1 MHHIIAFCLLAT
13 SSAAYY
19 RPTSHGEW
27 TKGSTTKAD
36 SLLVSLTSKLAQS
49 SSLVGTYSPPHAQH
63 YQWDQRNS
71 ILCKKLTHAF
81 QLLTVHIWPS
91 RTQNRSSNLQISMSI
106 NEAAR
111 TIFSLH
117 DLTVHH
123 HITAMNIR
131 RRLEFICKVTRKIF
145 SSKIS
150 GIYCRQ
156 MKRSKSCF
164 LH

>member
-1 MHHIIAFCLLAT
+1 MQKHPKGSLIFKMHHIIAFCLLAT

-49 SSLVGTYSPPHAQH
+49 SSLVGTHRPMHNTINEINVTRISAKVDSCISVTYSST
-63 YQWDQRNS
+63 N
-71 ILCKKLTHAF
+71 T
-81 QLLTVHIWPS
+81 
-91 RTQNRSSNLQISMSI
+91 RTQNGSFNLQISMSI
-106 NEAAR
+106 NEAAM

-123 HITAMNIR
+123 HISN
-131 RRLEFICKVTRKIF
+131 EY
-145 SSKIS
+145 S
-150 GIYCRQ
+150 
-156 MKRSKSCF
+156 
-164 LH
+164 

>member
-49 SSLVGTYSPPHAQH
+49 SSLVGTHPPMHNTINEINVTRISAKV
-63 YQWDQRNS
+63 DPC
-71 ILCKKLTHAF
+71 ILVTWSGNA
-81 QLLTVHIWPS
+81 
-91 RTQNRSSNLQISMSI
+91 RTQNGSSNLQISMSI
-106 NEAAR
+106 NEDAG

-145 SSKIS
+145 SSKEHYS
-150 GIYCRQ
+150 VSLR
-156 MKRSKSCF
+156 
-164 LH
+164 LLLPLLLL